1 MTICGAQPCVMR
13 EASPSSAGTSR
24 TRQCG
29 CAGFGV
35 RNQHRGRG
43 FRVTLRAS
51 PTTRANPVT
60 ILRRTILAA
69 SALPLLRAGALAQ
82 SSKTYRVGLVSIG
95 PPESGILSPGMI
107 QNFAKR
113 GYVEGRNIEF
123 ERRAAQGKPERLPG
137 FIDELVAKPVDVIV
151 TSSYP
156 AAAAAKER
164 GGKIPIVVIN
174 SGDPVATGLAA
185 SLAHPG
191 SNITGVSEIATE
203 LSAKRL
209 ALLKEAVP
217 SVRAVAVL
225 WNADDFGMTLRY
237 QAAEVEAKRAG
248 MLIVPLGVHAPDD
261 FDTAFSEMTK
271 QPPDAILMV
280 TDILTILNRKRVIDF
295 AREHRLPAIYE
306 YARLVRDGGLMSYGP
321 DEAGIADRAAGL
333 ADRILKGANPAD
345 LPLELPSRFQ
355 LAVNLQTAK
364 TLDLTIPEAILVRAD
379 DVVE

>member
-1 MTICGAQPCVMR
+1 
-13 EASPSSAGTSR
+13 
-24 TRQCG
+24 
-29 CAGFGV
+29 
-35 RNQHRGRG
+35 
-43 FRVTLRAS
+43 
-51 PTTRANPVT
+51 
-60 ILRRTILAA
+60 
-69 SALPLLRAGALAQ
+69 
-82 SSKTYRVGLVSIG
+82 
-95 PPESGILSPGMI
+95 MI

-123 ERRAAQGKPERLPG
+123 ERRAAQ
-137 FIDELVAKPVDVIV
+137 AKP
-151 TSSYP
+151 
-156 AAAAAKER
+156 
-164 GGKIPIVVIN
+164 
-174 SGDPVATGLAA
+174 
-185 SLAHPG
+185 
-191 SNITGVSEIATE
+191 
-203 LSAKRL
+203 
-209 ALLKEAVP
+209 
-217 SVRAVAVL
+217 
-225 WNADDFGMTLRY
+225 
-237 QAAEVEAKRAG
+237 AG

-364 TLDLTIPEAILVRAD
+364 PLDLTIPESILVRAD